1 TMGPITE
8 MLKNGLSPE
17 QILEHLFSDMGLKIN
32 DKVNADFKCDC
43 SKEKVSK
50 AIMSIE
56 AKDLQEMIADNK
68 PIEVNCHFCNTTYTF
83 TPEELSIL
91 LKNKKI

>member
-1 TMGPITE
+1 MEPITE
-8 MLKNGLSPE
+8 MLKKGNTPE
-17 QILEHLFSDMGLKIN
+17 DILHLLFDDMGLQIN
-32 DKVNADFKCDC
+32 DRMNTEFKCDC

-56 AKDLQEMIADNK
+56 AKDIEEMINDGK
-68 PIEVNCHFCNTTYTF
+68 DIEVNCHFCNTSYKF

-91 LKNKKI
+91 LKNKNI